1 MKATKLI
8 LLMLIMAFWAVRAVP
23 ADDEPGD
30 TQYLIIVAELSE
42 AGRLNSGQFYIS
54 VNGYEYRKEKV
65 SRSEVE
71 GDYDYSALI
80 DMIKKF
86 NREGWS
92 LMNGK
97 LSATMDQAREGG
109 RIFILMTR
117 SNPYRIKRTPID
129 TIYRDSTSTSRRN
142 LPDEPLI

>member
-1 MKATKLI
+1 MKATKLLF
-8 LLMLIMAFWAVRAVP
+8 LLLIMTPSTTMALP
-23 ADDEPGD
+23 SSDDPGD

-42 AGRLNSGQFYIS
+42 AERLNSGHIYIS
-54 VNGYEYRKEKV
+54 INGYEYRKKKI
-65 SRSEVE
+65 SRGEVA

-80 DMIKKF
+80 DLIKKF

-92 LMNGK
+92 LINGK
-97 LSATMDQAREGG
+97 LSATLEQAREGG

-129 TIYRDSTSTSRRN
+129 TIYRDSTTTSRKDI
-142 LPDEPLI
+142 PDEPLI